1 MSNNI
6 KDNVAETTRGSVKE
20 RLKVIFMNQQVFLII
35 LMILIGV
42 VVTIVNPNFLSVQ
55 NLFNIVLQ
63 VSVLGIISVGVS
75 MILITGEFDLS
86 VGPVISVLGLVMAII
101 ITKTNNTF
109 LAIVAVLL
117 LGIAIGAINGF
128 FVTRI
133 KAHSFIITLALATVY
148 TGAALLISGGKY
160 IALQGRFKFF
170 IGRLFGVI
178 PYPTIVFVIILI
190 LLFLTLRYLK
200 FGRLLFAVGG
210 NIEAAYLSGIKVR
223 LYKTLVY
230 SIAGGLYGVATI
242 VLISQI
248 SVAYPTTGDP
258 YTLNALAAVVVGGIA
273 LSGGKG
279 SALGVFLG
287 VVVFGLINNSMVIMN
302 LDPFW
307 REVVLGLI
315 ILLAVT
321 ISGISTKED

>member
-1 MSNNI
+1 MSNNTNGNLSSAI
-6 KDNVAETTRGSVKE
+6 KTPVSS
-20 RLKVIFMNQQVFLII
+20 RLKSIFMNQQVFLII
-35 LMILIGV
+35 LMIIIGV

-86 VGPVISVLGLVMAII
+86 VGPMISVLGLVFAIVI
-101 ITKTNNTF
+101 IRYNTF
-109 LAIVAVLL
+109 LAIVAVML
-117 LGIAIGAINGF
+117 LGMIIGAVNGF

-170 IGRLFGVI
+170 VGRLFGVI

-190 LLFLTLRYLK
+190 LLFLTLRYIK

-210 NIEAAYLSGIKVR
+210 NVEAAYLSGIKVR

-230 SIAGGLYGVATI
+230 SIAGGLYGIATI

-273 LSGGKG
+273 LTGGKG

-321 ISGISTKED
+321 ISGISSKE